1 MFRRWP
7 TASSGDEKL
16 PSNISDESAEMTA
29 DAAAAALP
37 AMTEGVVEEGR
48 QRRQQQRH
56 QQRSTSESGTDQVDA
71 PSSASFDRAEVP
83 KPAAAPARDEEDVTT
98 CATMADAFATV
109 AAGTDDRAA
118 EEEEEH
124 GRVVDVG
131 NGSNDRPPPP
141 APLVEPPPVIPSS
154 EEATISTMMLDD
166 SDRDLIA
173 ARLAVLEASA
183 EDIHYI
189 ISSPNDDDDDD
200 VNAGAEADESEEDE
214 SSDDHSS
221 STDDSDS
228 SSSSNDSE
236 GSNSEDV
243 ENENIISSSPPKKS
257 RGSSIMVEDVT
268 SYYEDEEED
277 YYDEAVD
284 VARMDDEDEDD
295 DSYDYNNDDDD
306 DDDDLEAGILTKEQ
320 VLRNGSSIGNEGNIF
335 YSAYNY
341 VRSSQQQPQR
351 RLPPVYYDDSG
362 PEPLLY
368 IDDDNT
374 TAIASNSKRRSGKRM
389 KRIGHDRASVKGMMV
404 QRVAQLAP
412 HQVANSARRHATDI
426 SMMAADPKAIWTNPR
441 KRRSCIGLTI
451 AAGCFII
458 GMVFIIGYGVNSNI
472 ERQSNNII
480 TNEGGDDV
488 GGGDIEFNYPQH
500 GSPIHHQTSPDT
512 DGNAGGVGIQPSS
525 NLQVLPTMAPTI
537 PVPPDDALMTLLK
550 KAYYDALWGVGGS
563 GNAADMASDIVHTAQ
578 NVWLDSRSNFA
589 KPRDEQTPQYRA
601 YTYMYTENILLV
613 TQDTDRILQIYS
625 LLVFYENFNWMKY
638 QEAVGGI
645 DKECNWPGVTCHDL
659 YSVDRVMQ
667 QKGDDIDEAAD
678 NLRVVALNF
687 GSRDVETSSV
697 SLLEGTLPVELMFLK
712 DLETLDVSYNLLMG
726 ELWGAMV
733 AEWKNIKVLDLND
746 NRFQGTI
753 PIELGDMKSLQKL
766 TLHHNNFIGEVPEAL
781 CDLRDEALHFLW
793 VDCAPMPTTNLPKVF
808 CPIASCCSICFEGSN
823 DVDNA
828 PNFHDTPNDANAF
841 ASHVVG
847 GDEELAIKSILMGSS
862 SDKGQALVNIHTP
875 QFRAYAWLVTDSSYA
890 QGYTT
895 QRLLQRYALATL
907 YHSTNGPLWR
917 NSDKWMSLSDEC
929 DWYGV
934 SGCQK
939 NSTITTIN
947 SNSVSSIDLKANRL
961 SGPAPPELFEFLNLK
976 ILNLA
981 NNDLTGPI
989 PKEIAWH
996 PFEVID
1002 LAENQFTS
1010 IPSEMSTMKTLNHL
1024 FLQGNAFGSQT
1035 LPDGVCE
1042 LRDSGVLTLLWADCK
1057 QCSISCC
1064 TTCFS
1069 GWSSDEDED
1078 SVAVT
1083 HADLDGNLLN
1093 ALKRMSHDNG
1103 ASLDDLLSPQYKA
1116 YNWLVTSVNTTV
1128 SGTKLDISH
1137 TEFLQRYGLA
1147 TLFFSTSGHGWLF
1160 NSGWL
1165 SSSDVCDWS
1174 LIECNGKS
1182 MVTVLLLNSNNLRG
1196 TIPTELA
1203 YVTMLERLDLGD
1215 NELYG
1220 PIPTEFG
1227 QLVDMEKLSL
1237 SGNMLTGTI
1246 PSQLSNMVNLQLLFL
1261 HGNDFSGISIPK
1273 EICTLRTNYILK
1285 TLWADCIADDD
1296 NIKKVVCECCTQCF
1310 SDESEYAP
1318 HADIGHEVPSH
1329 PATTPTVNVEQTG
1342 PPTIADRGIGAS
1354 ALIIKEDNQK
1364 LRTFLLGHMNGFQ
1377 ERLDD
1382 TTSYAHE
1389 AYQWLANDKITDSL
1403 DDFRKLQ
1410 RFGLVTFFLSTS
1422 PDTPWKVSNGWSTSE
1437 HECIWYGIYCAVNDT
1452 VTTISLPGNNLAG
1465 TIPPEIALAAIGGK
1479 VKRLNLAGNSISK
1492 AIPIQLGTMTHLEL
1506 LDLRSNDF
1514 TGQIPFQLGKLK
1526 LLKTLNFGMNELMGT
1541 MPDEVCSL
1549 RTTASLETLI
1559 ADCDTCNKSCCTEC
1573 Y

>member
-1 MFRRWP
+1 
-7 TASSGDEKL
+7 
-16 PSNISDESAEMTA
+16 MT
-29 DAAAAALP
+29 AAAAVAEP
-37 AMTEGVVEEGR
+37 AMMEGEEEK
-48 QRRQQQRH
+48 QR
-56 QQRSTSESGTDQVDA
+56 TSDS
-71 PSSASFDRAEVP
+71 PSSSSSLAAFFDAEVP
-83 KPAAAPARDEEDVTT
+83 KPAAAAAAGEEEEEDVTS
-98 CATMADAFATV
+98 ATIADAITV
-109 AAGTDDRAA
+109 AANDDFAA
-118 EEEEEH
+118 KEEH
-124 GRVVDVG
+124 G
-131 NGSNDRPPPP
+131 SPP
-141 APLVEPPPVIPSS
+141 PLVESPPVPSS
-154 EEATISTMMLDD
+154 EEVTISMDD
-166 SDRDLIA
+166 SDRNLIA

-183 EDIHYI
+183 KDINCII
-189 ISSPNDDDDDD
+189 ISPKPNKDDD
-200 VNAGAEADESEEDE
+200 VNAEAEADESEEDK
-214 SSDDHSS
+214 SSDDDDSS
-221 STDDSDS
+221 STDSSDSSSNDS
-228 SSSSNDSE
+228 SSSS
-236 GSNSEDV
+236 SNSEDA
-243 ENENIISSSPPKKS
+243 ENEYIMSSSPPKKS
-257 RGSSIMVEDVT
+257 RGSIMVEDVT
-268 SYYEDEEED
+268 SYEDEEED
-277 YYDEAVD
+277 FYDEAVD

-295 DSYDYNNDDDD
+295 DSYDYNNN

-320 VLRNGSSIGNEGNIF
+320 VLRNGSITGNEGNIF
-335 YSAYNY
+335 YSAYNN

-351 RLPPVYYDDSG
+351 CLPPVYYDDSG

-374 TAIASNSKRRSGKRM
+374 TAIASNSKQRSQTRM

-404 QRVAQLAP
+404 QRVQLAP

-426 SMMAADPKAIWTNPR
+426 SMMAADPKTIWTNPR
-441 KRRSCIGLTI
+441 KRRLCIGLTI
-451 AAGCFII
+451 AAGFFII
-458 GMVFIIGYGVNSNI
+458 GMVFIIGYGVNSNN
-472 ERQSNNII
+472 EQQSS
-480 TNEGGDDV
+480 DV
-488 GGGDIEFNYPQH
+488 INDEVRGVGGDIEFTYPQH
-500 GSPIHHQTSPDT
+500 GSPIRPQPSPDT
-512 DGNAGGVGIQPSS
+512 NGNAGGVGIQPSS
-525 NLQVLPTMAPTI
+525 NLQLLPTMAPTI
-537 PVPPDDALMTLLK
+537 PVPPDDALMRLLK
-550 KAYYDALWGVGGS
+550 QAYYDALWGVGGS
-563 GNAADMASDIVHTAQ
+563 GNAADMASDIVQTAQ

-601 YTYMYTENILLV
+601 YTYMYTENILLI

-638 QEAVGGI
+638 QETVGGI

-659 YSVDRVMQ
+659 YGSDRAMQ
-667 QKGDDIDEAAD
+667 QKVDDSDATD
-678 NLRVVALNF
+678 NQRVVGLDF
-687 GSRDVETSSV
+687 GGRDVETSSV

-726 ELWGAMV
+726 ELWGAMI

-793 VDCAPMPTTNLPKVF
+793 VDCAPMSTTNLPKVF
-808 CPIASCCSICFEGSN
+808 CPVASCCSICFEGSN
-823 DVDNA
+823 DDDYA

-890 QGYTT
+890 QGYPT

-907 YHSTNGPLWR
+907 YYSTIGPLWR

-929 DWYGV
+929 EWYGV

-947 SNSVSSIDLKANRL
+947 GNSVSSINLEANRL
-961 SGPAPPELFEFLNLK
+961 SGPVPPDLFEFLNLK

-989 PKEIAWH
+989 PNEIAWH

-1035 LPDGVCE
+1035 LPDGICE
-1042 LRDSGVLTLLWADCK
+1042 LRDSGVLELLWADCK

-1147 TLFFSTSGHGWLF
+1147 TLFFSTFGHGWF
-1160 NSGWL
+1160 VNNGWL

-1174 LIECNGKS
+1174 LIECNDKS

-1227 QLVDMEKLSL
+1227 QLENMEKLSL

-1246 PSQLSNMVNLQLLFL
+1246 PSQLSNMINLQLLYL
-1261 HGNDFSGISIPK
+1261 HGNSFSGISLPK

-1296 NIKKVVCECCTQCF
+1296 NIKMVVCGCCTQCF
-1310 SDESEYAP
+1310 SDESEYTP
-1318 HADIGHEVPSH
+1318 HADIGHEVPSP
-1329 PATTPTVNVEQTG
+1329 PASTPTTVDVVHTG
-1342 PPTIADRGIGAS
+1342 PPTITDRGIGAS
-1354 ALIIKEDNQK
+1354 ALIIKKDNQK

-1382 TTSYAHE
+1382 TTSYAHD
-1389 AYQWLANDKITDSL
+1389 AYLWLANDKITDSL

-1410 RFGLVTFFLSTS
+1410 RFGLVTFFQSTS
-1422 PDTPWKVSNGWSTSE
+1422 PDSPWKVSNGWSTSE
-1437 HECIWYGIYCAVNDT
+1437 HECNWYGIYCAVNDT
-1452 VTTISLPGNNLAG
+1452 VTTISLPSNNLAG

-1479 VKRLNLAGNSISK
+1479 VKRLNLAGNSIGK
-1492 AIPIQLGTMTHLEL
+1492 AIPFQLGTLTHLEL
-1506 LDLRSNDF
+1506 LDLRSNNF
-1514 TGQIPFQLGKLK
+1514 TGQIPLQLGILK
-1526 LLKTLNFGMNELMGT
+1526 LLKSLNFGANELMGT
-1541 MPDEVCSL
+1541 MPNEVCSL
-1549 RTTASLETLI
+1549 RTTASLDTLI
-1559 ADCDTCNKSCCTEC
+1559 ADCDICNKSCCTEC